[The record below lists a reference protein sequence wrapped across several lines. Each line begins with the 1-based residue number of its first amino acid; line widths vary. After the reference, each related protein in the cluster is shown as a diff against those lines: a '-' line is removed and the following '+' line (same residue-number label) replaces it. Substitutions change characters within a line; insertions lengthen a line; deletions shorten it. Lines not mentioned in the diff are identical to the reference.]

1 MQESVTCLIF
11 KKNDPKDLKNW
22 CPISLLNVDYKLS
35 SRALANHLSKILP
48 LVVDE
53 DQLHSI
59 PSRTIFE
66 TLSFF
71 WDTFDYLN
79 IFNETWIL
87 SSLDQEKAFDCVD
100 HSFLT
105 RVPDSFGFG
114 TTVQRW
120 ILTLYC
126 SAIMRIIVNGNLTDR
141 IPWSVVYDR

>member
-66 TLSFF
+66 TLSLF
-71 WDTFDYLN
+71 
-79 IFNETWIL
+79 
-87 SSLDQEKAFDCVD
+87 
-100 HSFLT
+100 
-105 RVPDSFGFG
+105 
-114 TTVQRW
+114 
-120 ILTLYC
+120 
-126 SAIMRIIVNGNLTDR
+126 
-141 IPWSVVYDR
+141 

>member
-1 MQESVTCLIF
+1 MAAILQKTDVR
-11 KKNDPKDLKNW
+11 
-22 CPISLLNVDYKLS
+22 LLWTN
-35 SRALANHLSKILP
+35 N
-48 LVVDE
+48 
-53 DQLHSI
+53 
-59 PSRTIFE
+59 IFE
-66 TLSFF
+66 TLSLF

-87 SSLDQEKAFDCVD
+87 SSLDQEKAFDCVE

-105 RVPDSFGFG
+105 RVLDRFGFG

-120 ILTLYC
+120 ILTLYR